1 MEQFINEIWKPVRQ
15 HPIYLVSNYGRVK
28 TIDHPVWCKVNN
40 SYSIRKGMICALN
53 NNNTKKYLRVRVRIH
68 NKSKWIA
75 VHRLVAEAFIPNPNN
90 LPQVNH
96 IDGNKDNNHVS
107 NLEWCTNQYNMTHAI
122 TNGLNHT
129 EKHRKRN
136 SLECNFRKLTEDQVA
151 FIKIMYAK
159 ISDEELSKKGTKM
172 QFCNEM
178 RELFNLNSK
187 NTIFWILKE
196 NGGTNKFINQDIVQ
210 TTKFDNMLQEYVKIH
225 AKYKSLKKKQIK
237 DYAIELGINDNTFR
251 SAYKRFNKD
260 IEKTVAYFK
269 SREICSSKESSS
281 S

>member
-1 MEQFINEIWKPVRQ
+1 METN
-15 HPIYLVSNYGRVK
+15 K
-28 TIDHPVWCKVNN
+28 T
-40 SYSIRKGMICALN
+40 
-53 NNNTKKYLRVRVRIH
+53 
-68 NKSKWIA
+68 KS
-75 VHRLVAEAFIPNPNN
+75 R
-90 LPQVNH
+90 
-96 IDGNKDNNHVS
+96 
-107 NLEWCTNQYNMTHAI
+107 
-122 TNGLNHT
+122 
-129 EKHRKRN
+129 
-136 SLECNFRKLTEDQVA
+136 
-151 FIKIMYAK
+151 
-159 ISDEELSKKGTKM
+159 
-172 QFCNEM
+172 
-178 RELFNLNSK
+178 
-187 NTIFWILKE
+187 FWILKE

>member
-1 MEQFINEIWKPVRQ
+1 
-15 HPIYLVSNYGRVK
+15 
-28 TIDHPVWCKVNN
+28 
-40 SYSIRKGMICALN
+40 
-53 NNNTKKYLRVRVRIH
+53 
-68 NKSKWIA
+68 
-75 VHRLVAEAFIPNPNN
+75 
-90 LPQVNH
+90 
-96 IDGNKDNNHVS
+96 
-107 NLEWCTNQYNMTHAI
+107 MTHAI

-129 EKHRKRN
+129 EKHRKRD
-136 SLECNFRKLTEDQVA
+136 SLECNFRKLTEEQVA
-151 FIKIMYAK
+151 FIKIMYTR

-210 TTKFDNMLQEYVKIH
+210 TTNFENMLQEYVKIH

-251 SAYKRFNKD
+251 SAYKRFNKGLTLRSNLHR
-260 IEKTVAYFK
+260 I
-269 SREICSSKESSS
+269 SRILKL
-281 S
+281 